1 MGNTP
6 NLKLPFPEGT
16 DAPDIPRDIA
26 ALANAID
33 ALMASTSW
41 APVTYENGWTAYNSS
56 TWGTVQYM
64 KDRAGVVRF
73 KGLMKP
79 ASIADIDDDKT
90 AFTLPVGFRPDT
102 ATPNHDENI
111 HMASGYT
118 GDRAT
123 AQGTTVRVNI
133 HARGKVAIEA
143 IGLVSQSTSGT
154 HTINKHGSAWVAMN
168 SVTFLA
174 EN

>member
-6 NLKLPFPEGT
+6 NLKLPYPEGT

-111 HMASGYT
+111 HMASGFIGVT
-118 GDRAT
+118 GT
-123 AQGTTVRVNI
+123 PQGTTVRVNI
-133 HARGKVAIEA
+133 HASGKVAIEA
-143 IGLVSQSTSGT
+143 IGPVTQGKG
-154 HTINKHGSAWVAMN
+154 TINTGASVAWVAMN